1 MMRDQGGGLHDRGG
15 FRCWAVASQIR
26 NGWPGRLTAP
36 PAGHRVGHP
45 AL

>member
-1 MMRDQGGGLHDRGG
+1 MVRGEAHFMITVV
-15 FRCWAVASQIR
+15 FRCRAVASQIR